1 MKDRLGNFRI
11 KVNCKFQA
19 IIREVYG
26 LGFGYNAKRAKRLL
40 KDYFF
45 TYKQVEKVYTF

>member
-1 MKDRLGNFRI
+1 MKDRLRDFKI
-11 KVNCKFQA
+11 KVNCKFRA

-40 KDYFF
+40 KDHSF
-45 TYKQVEKVYTF
+45 TYKQAEKVYTS